1 MKNMKNIILLTALV
15 LVCVGFKPVKSHNK
29 PIFGSTEKE
38 YRLSK
43 SFNYYQQ
50 EKDTSKWMAPAEA
63 DNLINPVEVN
73 EETLAEGKMI
83 YRVNC
88 RSCHGRLGDG
98 QGVEAADLTT
108 KVNDFT
114 ISDFLNQTDGSRFWK
129 ISEGR
134 IMEEKNAQG
143 KDDMEAF
150 KDDLEEEEIWLLV
163 NYIKSFSKEE
173 DK

>member
-1 MKNMKNIILLTALV
+1 MKHFSNVILLTALV
-15 LVCVGFKPVKSHNK
+15 GVCLGFKPAKSPNQL
-29 PIFGSTEKE
+29 IFGTIEKE
-38 YRLSK
+38 YHLLK
-43 SFNYYQQ
+43 SYNYYQQ

-98 QGVEAADLTT
+98 QGVEAADLNT

-114 ISDFLNQTDGSRFWK
+114 ISEFLKQTDGAIFWK

-134 IMEEKNAQG
+134 IMKEKNAQG

-163 NYIKSFSKEE
+163 NYIKTFSIEE

>member
-1 MKNMKNIILLTALV
+1 MKHLKSIILHSALV
-15 LVCVGFKPVKSHNK
+15 VDCLGFQPARSTNQ
-29 PIFGSTEKE
+29 PNFENTEKK
-38 YRLSK
+38 YQLSK
-43 SFNYYQQ
+43 SFNYYPQ
-50 EKDTSKWMAPAEA
+50 EEDTSKWMAPAEA
-63 DNLINPVEVN
+63 DNLINPVDVN
-73 EETLAEGKMI
+73 EETLTEGKMI

-98 QGVEAADLTT
+98 QGVEAADLNT

-114 ISDFLNQTDGSRFWK
+114 NSDFLRQTDGAIFWK

-134 IMEEKNAQG
+134 IMKNKNSQG

-163 NYIKSFSKEE
+163 NYVKTFSKEE